1 MSKAGLI
8 IASTCCLLLAT
19 GLYLAGSPAA
29 AFVAL
34 GVSIVFD
41 VGYVRRLLAEQR
53 RTKEAR

>member
-1 MSKAGLI
+1 MSKAALI
-8 IASTCCLLLAT
+8 VASTCCLLLAL

-53 RTKEAR
+53 GAREAR